1 MTQTQPDRLDQL
13 ESIIERVDRKID
25 AISTDLGE
33 LKLET
38 RVNHAQTSEKLDSL
52 TQRVGSLEE
61 KVKAQ
66 DNRLWSFVTA
76 LILALVG
83 LLAKLAFFLQTY
95 PNSAKFA
102 GKIYCG
108 A

>member
-13 ESIIERVDRKID
+13 EAVIERVDRKLDTI
-25 AISTDLGE
+25 ATDLGE
-33 LKLET
+33 LKLES
-38 RVNHAQTSEKLDSL
+38 RVYHAQTSEKLDSL

-83 LLAKLAFFLQTY
+83 LLAKLAFFPQ
-95 PNSAKFA
+95 A
-102 GKIYCG
+102 
-108 A
+108 